1 MEIMKVPREASPQ
14 IPMNET
20 GGKTGPNPIVSRLV
34 PSLFHQTPA
43 PATPPV
49 TQKTALRGARIT
61 RLLLTHCRG
70 GFVLLQ
76 PLTRLV
82 PRATL
87 YRYAAALVADG
98 GLIQQG
104 RTYQSTADGLRR
116 LAESESNID
125 WTILERVYAPLQLV
139 PTVQL
144 RALIE
149 LILCAI
155 AARLAAFRDDHHA
168 GFVLF
173 GHTLSWKSSLARFVC
188 LMLGLSPSTHVIELG
203 TESGQ
208 SLWLRRDAR
217 GAVTFQRDIL
227 TASFLAFEE
236 YLEAAP
242 KVRAVIQRFLCGRTS
257 IPFENSVLPLAP
269 VCLVTMNARPKAS
282 LEERTTFKSHQVR
295 RLVLCNTDQ
304 IRQPDL
310 ALIGEQALQA
320 AAQHQPLTVPTPR
333 TDCQQYRP
341 QIVRLVRDLMTPEA
355 QPLVEVELVILL
367 CAGMTG
373 FIEDDERAIQQALYN
388 FALVTQ
394 TLGWVVGDWLAVI
407 GVFSLYGT
415 PTAAVPS
422 PVTLTQ
428 STASLSDTIIL
439 RRPIMDD
446 RESIVPKFSL
456 SEDQRARLVWMSE
469 QEGVPVDQAFEVL
482 MDYYQ
487 DLGERDLEH
496 LNSVIFLGKELK
508 LREISAK
515 AVLRYLTMMQELS
528 TRNQTFDHIDAALEM
543 LPALERTGLTPGSV
557 PGAETIYLAARL
569 TACGV
574 TVNEVE
580 RWLTGRQRRRRPEAA
595 PDGEAASRE

>member
-1 MEIMKVPREASPQ
+1 MKIPRKVSPHTA
-14 IPMNET
+14 MNDIGET
-20 GGKTGPNPIVSRLV
+20 AGPNPIVSPLI
-34 PSLFHQTPA
+34 PSLPHQTPA
-43 PATPPV
+43 LATPPV
-49 TQKTALRGARIT
+49 IQKTALRGARIT

-70 GFVLLQ
+70 DFVLVQ

-87 YRYAAALVADG
+87 YRYVATLVADG
-98 GLIQQG
+98 SLIQQG
-104 RTYQSTADGLRR
+104 RTYRSTGEGLRR

-125 WTILERVYAPLQLV
+125 WTILKDVYAPLQLV
-139 PTVQL
+139 PTVEL
-144 RALIE
+144 RSVIE

-188 LMLGLSPSTHVIELG
+188 LMLGLSSSTHVIELG

-217 GAVTFQRDIL
+217 GTVTFQRDIL
-227 TASFLAFEE
+227 TSCFLAFEE

-242 KVRAVIQRFLCGRTS
+242 KMRTVIQRFLCGRTS
-257 IPFENSVLPLAP
+257 IPFENSVLTLAP

-282 LEERTTFKSHQVR
+282 LVERTTFRAHQLR
-295 RLVLCNTDQ
+295 RLVLCDLDQ
-304 IRQPDL
+304 ICQPDL

-320 AAQHQPLTVPTPR
+320 AAQHPPLTVPTAR

-341 QIVRLVRDLMTPEA
+341 QIVRLVRDLITPEA
-355 QPLVEVELVILL
+355 QPLVDVELVILL

-394 TLGWVVGDWLAVI
+394 TLGWVVADWLAVI
-407 GVFSLYGT
+407 GTFSLCGT
-415 PTAAVPS
+415 PTSAVPS
-422 PVTLTQ
+422 HVTHVQ
-428 STASLSDTIIL
+428 STDFLPDTIIL

-456 SEDQRARLVWMSE
+456 SEKQKARLVWMSE
-469 QEGVPVDQAFEVL
+469 HERIPVEQAFEVL

-487 DLGERDLEH
+487 DLGQRDLEH

-508 LREISAK
+508 LRDLSAQ
-515 AVLRYLTMMQELS
+515 AVLRYLKLMKELA
-528 TRNQTFDHIDAALEM
+528 TRNQTLDHLDAALEM
-543 LPALERTGLTPGSV
+543 LPSLERTGLTPGSV
-557 PGAETIYLAARL
+557 PEADTIYLAARL
-569 TACGV
+569 TASGV

-580 RWLTGRQRRRRPEAA
+580 RWLTGRQRRRRPGAPPDREA
-595 PDGEAASRE
+595 DSRA